1 MMSVVIDLSLS
12 SNRAVITRPE
22 CDPRERELREH
33 LRPESTRVYSYRHY
47 ERGLSRN
54 LEFQQSPII
63 LIGISTGSTRL
74 ASGMLA
80 MTTTI

>member
-1 MMSVVIDLSLS
+1 MSPFDNMSPEERM
-12 SNRAVITRPE
+12 RAAGGKTELTR
-22 CDPRERELREH
+22 H
-33 LRPESTRVYSYRHY
+33 AA
-47 ERGLSRN
+47 
-54 LEFQQSPII
+54 II